1 MTVCAPVWG
10 AVVAV
15 LAWADSLADYPVA
28 DDMDYSQEQMMED
41 WDNEQTDKD

>member
-1 MTVCAPVWG
+1 MTTIRFHDALRR
-10 AVVAV
+10 AALAV

-41 WDNEQTDKD
+41 